1 MRSDV
6 EAHAGQGAID
16 AGEWTPQVMEQYA
29 VALREDHV
37 SLPIAGPNLG
47 VGLTEPDTGCDV
59 EQQRDHDETNRPQ
72 WLLLCSVRAPNGR
85 I

>member
-1 MRSDV
+1 
-6 EAHAGQGAID
+6 
-16 AGEWTPQVMEQYA
+16 
-29 VALREDHV
+29 
-37 SLPIAGPNLG
+37 